1 MTQDTSQSSIM
12 GPHIYRNNQK
22 MVPASEYAWD
32 IAQQNN
38 MLGIRVKFNGSQNN
52 LLDLDSGQEIVN
64 LCSCSYLGLNSHP
77 QVIAGGVKALLEN
90 GVTGLSMAEFRI
102 RLGIM
107 EELETKLSEHF
118 DTPVLPAVSCSAITA
133 AILPMLGSGHLTN
146 SEPLVVVFDKF
157 AHFSMAFMK
166 PIVADETLV
175 LTCPHNDM
183 NYLED
188 ICKKYPR
195 VAYVCDGVYS
205 VGGAANVTA
214 LKYLQEKYGLFIYY
228 DDSHALSAWGEKGEG
243 YVRSQLPEMNEQTI
257 IAASIAKAFGSTGG
271 IAMLGSK
278 KHYDF
283 LYRTG
288 PLGWSQ
294 SIRTAAIGTTL
305 GSLEVHQTPELNQLQ
320 QQLKSNIDLFDQQI
334 NTPQKGNGLNIKVV
348 EVGEQDKAVYLSK
361 EMFKRGFYCSAVFF
375 PIVPKGKA
383 GIRIML
389 RGDLPTA
396 TTQRFIDN
404 LTSVLAE
411 IATNEFTTSI

>member
-1 MTQDTSQSSIM
+1 MTQDTSQSSII

-205 VGGAANVTA
+205 VGGSANVTA

-257 IAASIAKAFGSTGG
+257 IVASIAKAFGSTGG

-294 SIRTAAIGTTL
+294 SLRTAAIGTTL
-305 GSLEVHQTPELNQLQ
+305 GSLEVHQTESNQL
-320 QQLKSNIDLFDQQI
+320 IR
-334 NTPQKGNGLNIKVV
+334 GC
-348 EVGEQDKAVYLSK
+348 LS
-361 EMFKRGFYCSAVFF
+361 GF
-375 PIVPKGKA
+375 
-383 GIRIML
+383 
-389 RGDLPTA
+389 
-396 TTQRFIDN
+396 
-404 LTSVLAE
+404 
-411 IATNEFTTSI
+411 